1 MKLLLC
7 EMLEWKP
14 GCNDSNGSRIE
25 TPAQRGSMK
34 IAITNLRELLI
45 ICATTISILALSP
58 SPSLGQTNTVP
69 PAVLS
74 LEDAVNYALQHYP
87 AVRASL
93 EQASA
98 ARASVG
104 LAKTNYLPRADMLWQ
119 GNRATRN
126 NMFGLLLPNSV
137 ISPISGPVLSFASN
151 DSVWGSAAGLLFTWE
166 PIDFG
171 RRGATVSA
179 ARAGQS
185 LANAEVSVTR
195 LDVAVAVTNAFFT
208 LAAAQQRVTAAKANL
223 ERRQVFANSVHV
235 LVTNELRP
243 GADASRADAELA
255 LARTQL
261 IQAEQAQAVGRV
273 VLADL
278 LVIPDDLVNIDPGSI
293 LGSPPNSGPAA
304 SPVASHP
311 FATAEQARVD
321 LIREQEHILE
331 RSYYP
336 RFYFQST
343 VYGRGSGA
351 NTDGTTQTGLN
362 GLGLD
367 RSNWAAG
374 LTVTFPALDIFSIRA
389 QKQIAAANERAER
402 ARYDQTLDDLTGQL
416 RQAQAAL
423 EGARRVAENTPIELR
438 AARDAEMQASA
449 RYKAG
454 LASIVEVAEAQG
466 LLVQAEIDD
475 ALARLAVWNNLAYV
489 TAAQGDLQP
498 FFQFLHQKTP
508 GGL

>member
-1 MKLLLC
+1 M
-7 EMLEWKP
+7 
-14 GCNDSNGSRIE
+14 
-25 TPAQRGSMK
+25 
-34 IAITNLRELLI
+34 ITNLQKLAI
-45 ICATTISILALSP
+45 ICATIVSILAFSP
-58 SPSLGQTNTVP
+58 SPSFGQTNTVP

-74 LEDAVNYALQHYP
+74 LEEAVNYALEHYP

-93 EQASA
+93 EQANA
-98 ARASVG
+98 ARSGVT

-126 NMFGLLLPNSV
+126 NIFGLLLSNPV
-137 ISPISGPVLSFASN
+137 ISPISGPVLASASN

-166 PIDFG
+166 PVDFG
-171 RRGATVSA
+171 RRRAAVNA

-185 LANAEVSVTR
+185 RANSEVSVTR

-223 ERRQVFANSVHV
+223 QRREVFTNSVHV
-235 LVTNELRP
+235 LVKNELRP

-255 LARTQL
+255 LARTRL
-261 IQAEQAQAVGRV
+261 IQAEQAQAVGRA
-273 VLADL
+273 VLANL
-278 LVIPDDLVNIDPGSI
+278 LVIPEDAVEIDPSSI
-293 LGSPPNSGPAA
+293 LGTPPNSGPAA

-321 LIREQEHILE
+321 IIREQEHILA

-343 VYGRGSGA
+343 IYGRGSGA
-351 NTDGTTQTGLN
+351 STDGTTQTGLN
-362 GLGLD
+362 GLNLA
-367 RSNWAAG
+367 RSNWATG
-374 LTVTFPALDIFSIRA
+374 VTVTFPAFDIFSIRA
-389 QKQIAAANERAER
+389 QRQIAAANERAER

-416 RQAQAAL
+416 RQAQASL

-438 AARDAEMQASA
+438 AARDAEMQAQA
-449 RYKAG
+449 RYEAG
-454 LASIVEVAEAQG
+454 LANIVEIAEAQG

-475 ALARLAVWNNLAYV
+475 ALARLAVWNDLASV
-489 TAAQGDLQP
+489 TAAQGDLRP
-498 FFQFLHQKTP
+498 FFQFLHQKTQ
-508 GGL
+508 GGP

>member
-1 MKLLLC
+1 MITRLQKLL
-7 EMLEWKP
+7 MI
-14 GCNDSNGSRIE
+14 S
-25 TPAQRGSMK
+25 
-34 IAITNLRELLI
+34 
-45 ICATTISILALSP
+45 ATIVSILTFSP
-58 SPSLGQTNTVP
+58 ISSFAQTKTAP

-74 LEDAVNYALQHYP
+74 LEDAVNYALEHYP
-87 AVRASL
+87 AVRESL
-93 EQASA
+93 EQANA
-98 ARASVG
+98 ARAGVA
-104 LAKTNYLPRADMLWQ
+104 LARTNYLPRADMLWQ

-126 NMFGLLLPNSV
+126 NIFGLMLPNSV
-137 ISPISGPVLSFASN
+137 ISPISGPVLSSASN

-171 RRGATVSA
+171 RRGATVNA

-185 LANAEVSVTR
+185 LANTEASVTR

-255 LARTQL
+255 IARTQL
-261 IQAEQAQAVGRV
+261 IQAEQAQAVGRA

-278 LVIPDDLVNIDPGSI
+278 LAIPDDVVNIDPGPI
-293 LGSPPNSGPAA
+293 LETPPTSGPAS
-304 SPVASHP
+304 SPVTSHP

-321 LIREQEHILE
+321 LIRQQEHILD

-367 RSNWAAG
+367 RSNWAAA

-402 ARYDQTLDDLTGQL
+402 ARYDQTLDDLTGQV

-438 AARDAEMQASA
+438 AARDAEMQANA

-466 LLVQAEIDD
+466 LLVQAETDD
-475 ALARLAVWNNLAYV
+475 ALARLAVWNDLASL

-498 FFQFLHQKTP
+498 FFQFLHQKAP

>member
-1 MKLLLC
+1 V
-7 EMLEWKP
+7 
-14 GCNDSNGSRIE
+14 
-25 TPAQRGSMK
+25 T
-34 IAITNLRELLI
+34 TNLWKRFRASAAILLVL
-45 ICATTISILALSP
+45 TLILSSASA
-58 SPSLGQTNTVP
+58 QTNE
-69 PAVLS
+69 PAPKTLT
-74 LEDAVNYALQHYP
+74 LEEAVTYALQHYP

-93 EQASA
+93 EQANA
-98 ARASVG
+98 ARAAVG
-104 LAKTNYLPRADMLWQ
+104 LAKTSYLPRADMLWQ
-119 GNRATRN
+119 SNRATRN
-126 NMFGLLLPNSV
+126 NMFGLLFPNSV
-137 ISPISGPVLSFASN
+137 ISPISGPVLPSASN

-171 RRGATVSA
+171 RRGATVNA

-185 LANAEVSVTR
+185 LANSEVSVTR

-223 ERRQVFANSVHV
+223 ERRQVLANSVHV

-255 LARTQL
+255 IARTQL

-278 LVIPDDLVNIDPGSI
+278 LVIPDDVVNIDTGSI
-293 LGSPPNSGPAA
+293 LGTAPNSGPAA
-304 SPVASHP
+304 APVASHP
-311 FATAEQARVD
+311 FATAQEARVD
-321 LIREQEHILE
+321 LIREQEHILD

-374 LTVTFPALDIFSIRA
+374 VTVMFPAFDIFSIRA
-389 QKQIAAANERAER
+389 QKQIVAANERAES

-416 RQAQAAL
+416 RQAQVAL

-449 RYKAG
+449 RYRAG

-475 ALARLAVWNNLAYV
+475 ALARLAVWNDLASV

>member
-1 MKLLLC
+1 V
-7 EMLEWKP
+7 
-14 GCNDSNGSRIE
+14 
-25 TPAQRGSMK
+25 T
-34 IAITNLRELLI
+34 TNLWKRFPESVAILLVL
-45 ICATTISILALSP
+45 TLILRSAAA
-58 SPSLGQTNTVP
+58 QTNE
-69 PAVLS
+69 PAPKTLT
-74 LEDAVNYALQHYP
+74 LEDAVTYALKHYP
-87 AVRASL
+87 AVRASV
-93 EQASA
+93 EQANA
-98 ARASVG
+98 ARAAVS

-119 GNRATRN
+119 SNRATRN

-137 ISPISGPVLSFASN
+137 ISPISGPALPSASN
-151 DSVWGSAAGLLFTWE
+151 DSVWGSAAGLLFSWE

-171 RRGATVSA
+171 RRGATVNA
-179 ARAGQS
+179 ARAGES
-185 LANAEVSVTR
+185 LANSEVSVTR

-208 LAAAQQRVTAAKANL
+208 LVAAQQRVTAAKANL
-223 ERRQVFANSVHV
+223 DRRRAFADSVHV

-255 LARTQL
+255 IARTQL
-261 IQAEQAQAVGRV
+261 IQAEQALEVGRV

-278 LVIPDDLVNIDPGSI
+278 LGIPDEAINIDPDSI
-293 LGSPPNSGPAA
+293 LGTPPNAGPVA

-311 FATAEQARVD
+311 VATAEQARVG
-321 LIREQEHILE
+321 LIREQEHILD

-416 RQAQAAL
+416 KQAQAAL

-438 AARDAEMQASA
+438 AARDAEVQASA

-475 ALARLAVWNNLAYV
+475 ALARLAVWNDLASV

>member
-1 MKLLLC
+1 VITSPPKLV
-7 EMLEWKP
+7 
-14 GCNDSNGSRIE
+14 
-25 TPAQRGSMK
+25 
-34 IAITNLRELLI
+34 I
-45 ICATTISILALSP
+45 ICATIVSILVLSP
-58 SPSLGQTNTVP
+58 SPSFGQTSTAP
-69 PAVLS
+69 PAVLR
-74 LEDAVNYALQHYP
+74 LEDAVHYALQHYP

-93 EQASA
+93 EQANA
-98 ARASVG
+98 ARAGVG

-126 NMFGLLLPNSV
+126 NIFGLLLPNPV
-137 ISPISGPVLSFASN
+137 ISPISGPVLSSASN
-151 DSVWGSAAGLLFTWE
+151 DSVWGSAAGLLFSWE
-166 PIDFG
+166 PVDFG
-171 RRGATVSA
+171 RRAATVDA
-179 ARAGQS
+179 ARAAQS
-185 LANAEVSVTR
+185 LANSEVSVTR

-208 LAAAQQRVTAAKANL
+208 LAAAQQRVAAAKANL
-223 ERRQVFANSVHV
+223 ERRRVFANSVHV

-255 LARTQL
+255 IARTQL
-261 IQAEQAQAVGRV
+261 IQAEQAQAVGRA

-278 LVIPDDLVNIDPGSI
+278 LVIPADALNIDPESI
-293 LGSPPNSGPAA
+293 LGTPPDSAPAA
-304 SPVASHP
+304 SPVSSHP

-321 LIREQEHILE
+321 LIREQEHILD

-343 VYGRGSGA
+343 IYGRGTGA

-362 GLGLD
+362 GLGLE

-374 LTVTFPALDIFSIRA
+374 LTVTFPALGIFSVRA
-389 QKQIAAANERAER
+389 QKQIAVANERAER

-438 AARDAEMQASA
+438 AARDAETQASE

-475 ALARLAVWNNLAYV
+475 ALARLAVWNDLASV

-498 FFQFLHQKTP
+498 FIQFLHRKTP

>member
-1 MKLLLC
+1 VTTNPWKCFRASAAILC
-7 EMLEWKP
+7 VL
-14 GCNDSNGSRIE
+14 NF
-25 TPAQRGSMK
+25 
-34 IAITNLRELLI
+34 
-45 ICATTISILALSP
+45 
-58 SPSLGQTNTVP
+58 SPSLSSAQTNEQ
-69 PAVLS
+69 AAKVLT
-74 LEDAVNYALQHYP
+74 LEDTVDYALQHYP

-93 EQASA
+93 EQANA
-98 ARASVG
+98 ARAGVA

-119 GNRATRN
+119 SNRATRN
-126 NMFGLLLPNSV
+126 NAFGLLFPNSV
-137 ISPISGPVLSFASN
+137 ISPISGPVLSSTSN

-171 RRGATVSA
+171 RRGATVNA

-185 LANAEVSVTR
+185 LANSEVSVTR

-223 ERRQVFANSVHV
+223 ERRQVLANSVHV

-255 LARTQL
+255 IARTQL

-278 LVIPDDLVNIDPGSI
+278 LVIPDDAVNIDPRSI
-293 LGSPPNSGPAA
+293 LGTPPNSGPAA

-311 FATAEQARVD
+311 FATAEEARVD
-321 LIREQEHILE
+321 LIREQEHILD

-374 LTVTFPALDIFSIRA
+374 VTVMFPAFDIFSIRA

-416 RQAQAAL
+416 RQAQVAL

-438 AARDAEMQASA
+438 AARDAESQASA

-475 ALARLAVWNNLAYV
+475 ALARLAVWNDLASV

>member
-1 MKLLLC
+1 M
-7 EMLEWKP
+7 
-14 GCNDSNGSRIE
+14 
-25 TPAQRGSMK
+25 T
-34 IAITNLRELLI
+34 TNLWKRLRASAAIL
-45 ICATTISILALSP
+45 CALNF
-58 SPSLGQTNTVP
+58 SPSLSSAQISGQT
-69 PAVLS
+69 AKVLT
-74 LEDAVNYALQHYP
+74 LEDAVDYALQHYP
-87 AVRASL
+87 AVRASM
-93 EQASA
+93 EHASA
-98 ARASVG
+98 ARAGVA
-104 LAKTNYLPRADMLWQ
+104 LAKTNYLPRADMMWQ

-137 ISPISGPVLSFASN
+137 ISPISGPVLSSASN

-166 PIDFG
+166 PFDFG
-171 RRGATVSA
+171 RRGATVNA

-185 LANAEVSVTR
+185 LANSEVSVTR

-223 ERRQVFANSVHV
+223 ERRQVLANSVHV

-255 LARTQL
+255 IACTQL

-273 VLADL
+273 VLANL
-278 LVIPDDLVNIDPGSI
+278 LVIPDDAINIDPGSI
-293 LGSPPNSGPAA
+293 LGTPPNSDPAT
-304 SPVASHP
+304 SPVASNP
-311 FATAEQARVD
+311 VATAEQARVG
-321 LIREQEHILE
+321 LIREQEHVLD
-331 RSYYP
+331 RSYFP

-343 VYGRGSGA
+343 VYGRGTGA

-389 QKQIAAANERAER
+389 QKQTAAANERAER

-416 RQAQAAL
+416 KQAQAAL

-438 AARDAEMQASA
+438 AAQDAEIQASA

-475 ALARLAVWNNLAYV
+475 ALARLAVWNDLASV

-498 FFQFLHQKTP
+498 FFQYLHQKVP

>member
-1 MKLLLC
+1 M
-7 EMLEWKP
+7 
-14 GCNDSNGSRIE
+14 IV
-25 TPAQRGSMK
+25 
-34 IAITNLRELLI
+34 
-45 ICATTISILALSP
+45 SILTLSP
-58 SPSLGQTNTVP
+58 SRAFAQTNTAP
-69 PAVLS
+69 PKILN
-74 LEDAVNYALQHYP
+74 LEDAVNYALEHYP

-93 EQASA
+93 EQANA
-98 ARASVG
+98 AQAAVA
-104 LAKTNYLPRADMLWQ
+104 LAKTNFIPRADMLWQ
-119 GNRATRN
+119 SNRATRN
-126 NMFGLLLPNSV
+126 NITGLLLPNPV
-137 ISPISGPVLSFASN
+137 ISPISGPVLSSASN

-166 PIDFG
+166 PADFG
-171 RRGATVSA
+171 RRGATVNA
-179 ARAGQS
+179 ARAAQI
-185 LANAEVSVTR
+185 LANSEVSVTR
-195 LDVAVAVTNAFFT
+195 LDVAVAVSNAFFT
-208 LAAAQQRVTAAKANL
+208 LAAAQQRVTAANANL

-261 IQAEQAQAVGRV
+261 IQAEQAQAVGRA

-278 LVIPDDLVNIDPGSI
+278 LVIPDDALNIDPGSI
-293 LGSPPNSGPAA
+293 LGNPPNSGPGA

-321 LIREQEHILE
+321 LIREQEHILD

-343 VYGRGSGA
+343 IYGRGSGA

-362 GLGLD
+362 GLGLE

-374 LTVTFPALDIFSIRA
+374 FTVTFPAFDIFSIRA

-416 RQAQAAL
+416 RQAQASL

-475 ALARLAVWNNLAYV
+475 ALARLAVWNDLASV
-489 TAAQGDLQP
+489 TAAQGDLGP
-498 FFQFLHQKTP
+498 FFQFLHQKTQ
-508 GGL
+508 GGP

>member
-1 MKLLLC
+1 MITKL
-7 EMLEWKP
+7 WKY
-14 GCNDSNGSRIE
+14 
-25 TPAQRGSMK
+25 
-34 IAITNLRELLI
+34 LRA
-45 ICATTISILALSP
+45 CSAVFSILALF
-58 SPSLGQTNTVP
+58 PSLS
-69 PAVLS
+69 PAQENNAFAKALT

-87 AVRASL
+87 SVRASL
-93 EQASA
+93 EQANA
-98 ARASVG
+98 ARAGVA

-119 GNRATRN
+119 ANRATRN
-126 NMFGLLLPNSV
+126 NAFGLLFPNSV
-137 ISPISGPVLSFASN
+137 ISPISGPVLSSASN

-261 IQAEQAQAVGRV
+261 IQAEQAQAVGRA
-273 VLADL
+273 VLAEL
-278 LVIPDDLVNIDPGSI
+278 LVISDEAVNIDPGSI
-293 LGSPPNSGPAA
+293 LGTPPNSDPAA

-311 FATAEQARVD
+311 AAAAEQARVGQ
-321 LIREQEHILE
+321 IREQEHVLD

-351 NTDGTTQTGLN
+351 NTDGTTQTGSS

-374 LTVTFPALDIFSIRA
+374 VTVMFPAFDIFSIRA
-389 QKQIAAANERAER
+389 QKQIAAANERAEH

-416 RQAQAAL
+416 RQAQVAL

-449 RYKAG
+449 RYRAG

-475 ALARLAVWNNLAYV
+475 ALAHLAVWNDLASV
-489 TAAQGDLQP
+489 TAAQGNLQP
-498 FFQFLHQKTP
+498 FFDFLNQKTP

>member
-1 MKLLLC
+1 MKTLHT
-7 EMLEWKP
+7 K
-14 GCNDSNGSRIE
+14 GKVDDNRIE
-25 TPAQRGSMK
+25 TPVRRGGMK
-34 IAITNLRELLI
+34 TVITNLRKLVIML
-45 ICATTISILALSP
+45 ATIVSILTFSP
-58 SPSLGQTNTVP
+58 SPSFAQTNTAP
-69 PAVLS
+69 PKVLR

-93 EQASA
+93 EQVSA
-98 ARASVG
+98 ARAGVA

-119 GNRATRN
+119 ANRSTRN
-126 NMFGLLLPNSV
+126 NIFGLLLPNPV
-137 ISPISGPVLSFASN
+137 ISPISGPVLSASSN

-166 PIDFG
+166 PVDLG
-171 RRGATVSA
+171 RRGATVNA
-179 ARAGQS
+179 ARAGQN
-185 LANAEVSVTR
+185 LANSEVSLTR

-208 LAAAQQRVTAAKANL
+208 LAAAEQRVIAAKANL

-261 IQAEQAQAVGRV
+261 IQAEQAQAVGRA

-278 LVIPDDLVNIDPGSI
+278 LVIPDDALGIDPASI
-293 LGSPPNSGPAA
+293 LGTPPDIGPGA
-304 SPVASHP
+304 SPLASHP
-311 FATAEQARVD
+311 LATAEQARVD
-321 LIREQEHILE
+321 VIRKQEHILD

-336 RFYFQST
+336 RVYFQST
-343 VYGRGSGA
+343 IYGRGSGA
-351 NTDGTTQTGLN
+351 NTDGTIQTGGN

-374 LTVTFPALDIFSIRA
+374 LTVTFPAFDIFSLRA

-416 RQAQAAL
+416 RQAQVSL
-423 EGARRVAENTPIELR
+423 EAARRVAENTPIELR
-438 AARDAEMQASA
+438 AARDAEMQARA
-449 RYKAG
+449 RYQAG
-454 LASIVEVAEAQG
+454 LANIVEVAEAQG

-475 ALARLAVWNNLAYV
+475 ALARLAVWNDLASV
-489 TAAQGDLQP
+489 TAAQGDLGP
-498 FFQFLHQKTP
+498 FFQFLHQKTQ
-508 GGL
+508 GGP

>member
-1 MKLLLC
+1 MIKSLRKLL
-7 EMLEWKP
+7 
-14 GCNDSNGSRIE
+14 IV
-25 TPAQRGSMK
+25 
-34 IAITNLRELLI
+34 
-45 ICATTISILALSP
+45 CATVVAILALPP
-58 SPSLGQTNTVP
+58 SPSFGQASTAP
-69 PAVLS
+69 AAVLN
-74 LEDAVNYALQHYP
+74 LEDAVNYALAHYP

-93 EQASA
+93 EQANA
-98 ARASVG
+98 ARAGVG
-104 LAKTNYLPRADMLWQ
+104 LAKTNYLPRADMLWE

-126 NMFGLLLPNSV
+126 NIFGLLFPNPV
-137 ISPISGPVLSFASN
+137 ISSMSGPVLSSASN

-166 PIDFG
+166 PVDFG
-171 RRGATVSA
+171 RRGATVNA

-185 LANAEVSVTR
+185 LANAQVSVTR
-195 LDVAVAVTNAFFT
+195 LDVAVAVTNAFFR

-223 ERRQVFANSVHV
+223 ERRQVLANSVYV

-255 LARTQL
+255 IARTQL
-261 IQAEQAQAVGRV
+261 IQAEQAQAVGRA

-278 LVIPDDLVNIDPGSI
+278 LAIPDVAVNIDTASI
-293 LGSPPNSGPAA
+293 LGTPPNAVPAA
-304 SPVASHP
+304 SPVALHP
-311 FATAEQARVD
+311 FASAEQARVD
-321 LIREQEHILE
+321 LIREQEHILD

-343 VYGRGSGA
+343 IYGRGSGA

-362 GLGLD
+362 GLGLE

-374 LTVTFPALDIFSIRA
+374 VTVMFPALDIFSIRA
-389 QKQIAAANERAER
+389 QKQIAAATERAER

-416 RQAQAAL
+416 RQAQASL

-438 AARDAEMQASA
+438 AARDAETQASA

-454 LASIVEVAEAQG
+454 LASIVEVAEAEG

-475 ALARLAVWNNLAYV
+475 ALARLAVWNDLASV
-489 TAAQGDLQP
+489 AVAQGDLQP